1 MSNSRLD
8 PAETERLLSFGPER
22 RKTRRELCFV
32 CFTALIIVGVII
44 GSIAVWVSLS
54 YVDSGKRNVILMISD
69 GFGPASETFAR
80 TYKQYVNKLE
90 YNYVTPLDEILV
102 GSSRTRSFDS
112 LVTDSAAGAT
122 AFSCG
127 IKTYNGAI
135 GVNPKKEPCGNIL
148 ESAKYLGLATGLV
161 ATSSITDATPA
172 SFSAHVINRFM
183 ESDIAVQQIGDRPLG
198 RQVDLMIGG
207 GRCFFLPNHTAGSC
221 RIDERDLVI
230 ESKKRGFEFFSTRKE
245 FDDLEPGEN
254 KIYCCNLHLLY
265 KYSLPL
271 LGLFT
276 LDNMSYEIDR
286 DPTQEPSLKEMSEKA
301 LKFLEAATANSDK
314 GFFLMI
320 EGSNIVF
327 INFLLY
333 LFFMYLFFKDNAA
346 HANDPATHAHEIFA
360 YHDTI
365 SLVKKYV
372 DEHPGTVMI
381 SVSDHETGGLSLA
394 RQLTSDYPEYL
405 WYPEPITRVKNSSY
419 VLSQLLLNYWKED
432 RIEYI
437 KNTIRNGLGIEDFED
452 YAINWLNEPRAQ
464 VEYEMFLANMT
475 NFKAQLGWATHG
487 HSSIDVNLYAYGQN
501 TEVLRGNHENTD
513 IGDFIIKYLN
523 LDLDFIT
530 RKLNR
535 YIPSGY

>member
-80 TYKQYVNKLE
+80 TYKQYVTKLE

-161 ATSSITDATPA
+161 VTSSITDATPA
-172 SFSAHVINRFM
+172 SFSAHVVNRFM

-230 ESKKRGFEFFSTRKE
+230 ESKKRGFKFFSTRKE

-254 KIYCCNLHLLY
+254 N
-265 KYSLPL
+265 LPL

-320 EGSNIVF
+320 EGSNI
-327 INFLLY
+327 
-333 LFFMYLFFKDNAA
+333 DNAA
-346 HANDPATHAHEIFA
+346 HANDPAAHAHEILA

-419 VLSQLLLNYWKED
+419 VLSQLLFNYWNKD

-452 YAINWLNEPRAQ
+452 YAISWLNESHAQ

-513 IGDFIIKYLN
+513 IGDFITKYLN

-530 RKLNR
+530 RKLNSNNDTFHQATDSTHFHGDKFNHHHE
-535 YIPSGY
+535 IKFGDNHN